1 MRPSFHELG
10 VEPPSMQREHMISV
24 DLLARGITDARV
36 VDAFRKVPRE
46 LFVPDDA
53 VPVAYEDH
61 PLAIGA
67 GQTISQPFIVAL
79 MLQALDL
86 SGTERVLEIGTGS
99 GYSAALLTRLAR
111 EVYSIERIETLHRQA
126 ADRLLAL
133 GYDVHLKLGDGTLG
147 WPEHAPYDAI
157 MVSAGGP
164 HAPRA
169 LIDEL
174 APGGVLVMPVVTRG
188 DGQLLVRMVRVPG
201 NGVSAEPL
209 EEVRFVPLIGA
220 DGVRPRPRGA
230 A

>member
-1 MRPSFHELG
+1 MKPTRHELE
-10 VEPPSMQREHMISV
+10 EPPPSEQREHMIAV
-24 DLLARGITDARV
+24 DLRARGITDERV
-36 VDAFRKVPRE
+36 IRAFRKVPRE
-46 LFVPDDA
+46 LFVPDES
-53 VPVAYEDH
+53 VPIAYEDH

-79 MLQALDL
+79 MFQALSL
-86 SGTERVLEIGTGS
+86 SGEERILEVGTGS
-99 GYSAALLTRLAR
+99 GYTAALLTHLVK
-111 EVYSIERIETLHRQA
+111 EVYSIERIESLYHEAT
-126 ADRLLAL
+126 DRLLAF

-147 WPEHAPYDAI
+147 WEEHAPYDAI
-157 MVSAGGP
+157 VVGAGGP

-169 LIDEL
+169 LIDQL
-174 APGGVLVMPVVTRG
+174 VPGGILVMPVVMRA

-201 NGVSAEPL
+201 DGISAEPL